1 MMMTLLA
8 VMVTTVLVAVGGL
21 HNSHPANF
29 FAFEHV
35 ISEPRPCVWA
45 AENEKPLTSLPAM
58 HRPHIPIPPRQHL
71 SNYHP
76 HTLTQRLLRILY
88 ANNAE

>member
-1 MMMTLLA
+1 
-8 VMVTTVLVAVGGL
+8 MVVVVVYTI
-21 HNSHPANF
+21 HIPPI

-76 HTLTQRLLRILY
+76 HTLTQQSSHSAFFVFSMRTMLNEEEVQ
-88 ANNAE
+88 A